1 MSGTM
6 LRTNVLGI
14 GPGAN
19 FFSKNLLTKQC
30 FNAIINVSNE
40 REEMLMYLVQL
51 GRDFVLPMDTIVEGM
66 TVAVDAFKSGWEVD
80 VINSTTGEV
89 MVSLRDG
96 EVPYFSSSIH
106 EVI

>member
-1 MSGTM
+1 MGLT
-6 LRTNVLGI
+6 TNRKYV
-14 GPGAN
+14 
-19 FFSKNLLTKQC
+19 
-30 FNAIINVSNE
+30 IINVSNE

-66 TVAVDAFKSGWEVD
+66 TVAVNAFKSGWEVD

-96 EVPYFSSSIH
+96 KVPYFSSSIH